1 MSAAATVAISRN
13 GKRSLTG
20 FFGLFLVVLYLP
32 TALLMVFAFNDSTTQ
47 SWPPAGITTHWFS
60 DAANDTALRASLVN
74 SLKVACVVAVATTVI
89 GLCVS
94 YPLARRRFWMKPPV
108 SALMLSPL
116 VVPPV
121 VLGVAILM
129 LIRKGPNFSIP
140 LTGSHLQD
148 LLGLTAVV
156 IGHTVLALP
165 FTVLLLMPRIASID
179 TRLEEAAHDL
189 GASGMVTVRRVL
201 LPLITPAIVS
211 ALLIAFVISIDE
223 VVVASFVTE
232 SEQTLPMFLYA
243 SLKFPTKTAE
253 VLPVAFLLVVASF
266 LIALLATLIRVR
278 GDRRVTAT

>member
-1 MSAAATVAISRN
+1 MSANATVTVSPN
-13 GKRSLTG
+13 GKRSLTT
-20 FFGLFLVVLYLP
+20 FFGFFLVVLYLP
-32 TALLMVFAFNDSTTQ
+32 TTLLMVFAFNDSTTQ
-47 SWPPAGITTHWFS
+47 SWPPVGFTTHWFS
-60 DAANDTALRASLVN
+60 DAANDSELLKSLVN
-74 SLKVACVVAVATTVI
+74 SLKVGVVVAIATTVV

-94 YPLARRRFWMKPPV
+94 YPLARRKFWLRSPV

-129 LIRKGPNFSIP
+129 MIRKGPNIAIP
-140 LTGSHLQD
+140 LTGSHTQD

-165 FTVLLLMPRIASID
+165 FTILLLMPRISSID
-179 TRLEEAAHDL
+179 RRLEEAAHDL
-189 GASGMVTVRRVL
+189 GASGLVTFRRVM
-201 LPLITPAIVS
+201 LPLITPAIFS

-243 SLKFPTKTAE
+243 SLRFPDKTAV
-253 VLPVAFLLVVASF
+253 VLPIAFLLIVVSF
-266 LIALLATLIRVR
+266 AIAVLATVIRVR
-278 GDRRVTAT
+278 GDRRVTAS

>member
-1 MSAAATVAISRN
+1 MSAASTVAISRT

-20 FFGLFLVVLYLP
+20 FFGLFLIVLYLP

-47 SWPPAGITTHWFS
+47 SWPPVGFTTHWFA
-60 DAANDTALRASLVN
+60 DAANDSELRASFIN
-74 SLKVACVVAVATTVI
+74 SIQVASVVAVVTTLI

-94 YPLARRRFWMKPPV
+94 YPLARRRFWMKAPV

-129 LIRKGPNFSIP
+129 MIRKGPNISIP
-140 LTGSHLQD
+140 LTGSHTQD

-165 FTVLLLMPRIASID
+165 FTVLLLMPRISSID
-179 TRLEEAAHDL
+179 KRLEEAAHDL
-189 GASGMVTVRRVL
+189 GASGLVTVRRIL

-232 SEQTLPMFLYA
+232 SEQTLPMYLYA
-243 SLKFPTKTAE
+243 SLRFPGKTAL
-253 VLPVAFLLVVASF
+253 VLPVAFLLIVGSF
-266 LIALLATLIRVR
+266 TIALLATVIRVR
-278 GDRRVTAT
+278 GDRRVTAA